1 MIRFAQCLVESVEGK
16 RFLGGADLIRGG
28 HQISLDVFRWAR
40 RQREHMVHDAVAF
53 DSIEFEI
60 VDGVAHGCAAM
71 GEAMQSM
78 GPFIPIVPII
88 QEVIVEQSGA
98 NQRMQVDTM
107 P

>member
-28 HQISLDVFRWAR
+28 HQIPFDIFRRAR
-40 RQREHMVHDAVAF
+40 CQREHMVHDTVAF
-53 DSIEFEI
+53 DSIELEI
-60 VDGVAHGCAAM
+60 MDCVAHGCAAM

-78 GPFIPIVPII
+78 GSFIPIVPII
-88 QEVIVEQSGA
+88 QEVIMEQSGA